1 MINNAVTVEM
11 LTAALSKYSAA
22 AQHRNIYRGKSL
34 GSSVT
39 DAQKAAI
46 VDGSFDDLYVGDY
59 WTIDGTDWVIA
70 DMDYF
75 YNTGSTA
82 LTKHHLVMLPRKPLY
97 NAEMNTAGNTT
108 GGYANSDM
116 RTSGLNKAKTA
127 ITNAFGSMVL
137 THKEYL
143 CNAVTDGH
151 PSGTTQVDCTVELLS
166 EIMVY
171 GCSIYGSVA
180 NDGVTLPSVYTYNK
194 TQLALFRLNPQF
206 INVRDYVW
214 LRDVVSAFFFAIV
227 NYYGFA
233 NCNLANVAY
242 GVLPYFLIG

>member
-46 VDGSFDDLYVGDY
+46 ADGSFDDLYIGDY
-59 WTIDGTDWVIA
+59 WTIGGTDWVIA

-97 NAEMNTAGNTT
+97 NAVMNTAGNTT
-108 GGYANSDM
+108 GGYANSTM
-116 RTSGLNKAKTA
+116 RTSGLDNAKTT
-127 ITNAFGSMVL
+127 ITNAFGAMVL
-137 THKEYL
+137 SHYEYL

-151 PSGTTQVDCTVELLS
+151 PSGATHVSCTVELLS

-180 NDGVTLPSVYTYNK
+180 NNGVTLPTLYTYNK

-214 LRDVVSAFFFAIV
+214 LRDVVSAYSFAYV
-227 NYYGFA
+227 GYYGHARYFSA
-233 NCNLANVAY
+233 NTTY